1 MPDIRSKCEKARNIL
16 VDNLA
21 KEILGPGSENCL
33 PERDTEII
41 TDYPENRYYV
51 GVLYPQDNA
60 IKADNDEI
68 MLDEETDDKPD
79 DEQYDEPVAD
89 EFQEKVRRRD
99 ESINGDLLDDTLDEA
114 VILSTQN
121 RPSSLGMTFL
131 VKENITHV
139 VFNVNFATYRKTK
152 WEECLTPY
160 RGHLTQYDID
170 NSAAGGRVYLE
181 EGFLKLCSPLS
192 KKEAWQIWESDTLG
206 DIELKEP
213 LFKLARQ
220 CGKLSFRRM
229 AYSQKIDIAFSDK
242 EIIGL
247 DNVPFIKIM
256 AVKNA
261 ICSDRFAITVML
273 VNLSKGKYDGT
284 NTIFQPRISISSIE
298 NDGLHFVPYENSN
311 SMSEDT
317 EELSLA
323 LLYRNR
329 LQYATGHGTATNW
342 DINDNAEGIITTET
356 LPINLVPQMDFD
368 YALECGVN
376 KKSLSMKFLSDLD
389 ETPITDKVAIMK
401 QLVNAYGQ
409 WIDRLK
415 KVVVEPR
422 LEKIAMLHIIRCE
435 EAMKRMHNG
444 LRMLLCDNLV
454 MNSFQLANRA
464 MFMQLIHR
472 EIQKEDKYPGVE
484 EIQNPDYYQ
493 FDKGLDKY
501 CWRPFQLAFLLMSLG
516 GVTYPKAEDREILDL
531 IWFPTGGG
539 KTEAYL
545 GLTAYM
551 IFYRRLMY
559 PNECDGTVVVMRYT
573 LRLLTSQQFSRA
585 STLICACE
593 YIRKACEPRRSRRLN
608 YPKYSLGKEP
618 ITIGLWIGGD
628 HTPNLN
634 CGDEEHKGAREFLAK
649 LTSTDIA
656 SLKEYKDKYNK
667 FQVLK
672 CPWCGTKLVKN
683 INDKRR
689 GMVGDWGYAMQD
701 NKHFYLH
708 CTQEGCEFAFKL
720 PIQVV
725 DEELYRNPPTLL
737 FATVDKFAML
747 SWKEEVGNFFA
758 SGSNNRTPELIIQDE
773 LHLISGPLG
782 SIVGLYETAI
792 DALCCAKGVRPKIIA
807 STATIRRAEDQC
819 WNLYNRE
826 VRQFPSPGLDASDSF
841 FAKEASLDK
850 KPGRMYLGILPAG
863 KTKAMLQSKIMSTL
877 LQYTHMLPTDDIV
890 KDQYWTLT
898 AYFNSLRDLGKCSGL
913 VDDDIKDFIKRL
925 CRRLD
930 SERIG
935 RFISTADELT
945 SRISTTKLNET
956 LDKLENLNYS
966 KENQGLKKYASNV
979 LLATNMISVGVD
991 VARLNLMTVI
1001 GQPKL
1006 TSEYIQATSR
1016 VGRINPGLVCV
1027 LYDATKSRDRSHYE
1041 QFQAYHKSFYRF
1053 VEPTSVTPYS
1063 MPARDRALHASI
1075 IGIIRHRYLSF
1086 GLQADRDAQNFDC
1099 DQPYTKEVEEFIASR
1114 IKSIFSKTG
1123 GGRIDDLREVSAEI
1137 KAFWKDWVQRME
1149 SAEQGTFYY
1158 GERFMVRGPGANE
1171 RRLIRPFGSNS
1182 YDASRDTLTSMR
1194 NVDKSIASHILVWGE
1209 DVK

>member
-1 MPDIRSKCEKARNIL
+1 MPDIRSKCENARKTL
-16 VDNLA
+16 VEYFTA
-21 KEILGPGSENCL
+21 EIFGPGSENCL
-33 PERDTEII
+33 PDRDTEII
-41 TDYPENRYYV
+41 TDYPENRYYI

-60 IKADNDEI
+60 IKTDNDEI
-68 MLDEETDDKPD
+68 MLEEETDHESDDKQ
-79 DEQYDEPVAD
+79 EDEPAASVL
-89 EFQEKVRRRD
+89 QEKVRHRN
-99 ESINGDLLDDTLDEA
+99 ESINEDLLDDTLDEA

-131 VKENITHV
+131 IKEDVNHI
-139 VFNVNFATYRKTK
+139 VFNVSFATYRKTK
-152 WEECLTPY
+152 WGECLTPY
-160 RGHLTQYDID
+160 GGYLTQHDID

-181 EGFLKLCSPLS
+181 EGFLKLSAPLS
-192 KKEAWQIWESDTLG
+192 KKEAWQIWESDTL
-206 DIELKEP
+206 DDPAFKEP

-229 AYSQKIDIAFSDK
+229 AHNGQKVDIAFLDK

-247 DNVPFIKIM
+247 DNVPFLKMM

-261 ICSDRFAITVML
+261 IGYGRYAVTVML

-284 NTIFQPRISISSIE
+284 NTIFQPKTSVSSID
-298 NDGLHFVPYENSN
+298 NPGMHFVPYESSN
-311 SMSEDT
+311 SMAEDT
-317 EELSLA
+317 EELSLS

-342 DINDNAEGIITTET
+342 DINDNAEGIISTDI

-368 YALECGVN
+368 YALERGVD
-376 KKSLSMKFLSDLD
+376 KKSLSMKYLSDLD
-389 ETPITDKVAIMK
+389 ETSITDKVASMR
-401 QLVNAYGQ
+401 QLVDAYCQ
-409 WIDRLK
+409 WIEELK
-415 KVVVEPR
+415 KVAVEPR
-422 LEKIAMLHIIRCE
+422 LEKIALLHIASCE
-435 EAMKRMHNG
+435 ESMNRMNDG
-444 LRMLLCDNLV
+444 LKMLLCDKLV
-454 MNSFQLANRA
+454 VDAFQLANRA

-472 EIQKEDKYPGVE
+472 EIQKEDKYPDSR
-484 EIQNPDYYQ
+484 EIQAPDYYQ
-493 FDKGLDKY
+493 FDMELDKY
-501 CWRPFQLAFLLMSLG
+501 CWRPFQLAFLLMSLVG
-516 GVTYPKAEDREILDL
+516 MTNSNEEDREILDL

-539 KTEAYL
+539 KTEAYF
-545 GLTAYM
+545 GLSAYM
-551 IFYRRLMY
+551 IFYRRLKY
-559 PNECDGTVVVMRYT
+559 PNVCDGTVVMMRYT

-593 YIRKACEPRRSRRLN
+593 HIRKECEPRRSRRSK
-608 YPKYSLGKEP
+608 YPKYPLGKKP

-628 HTPNLN
+628 HTPNRN
-634 CGDEEHKGAREFLAK
+634 CGNEENKGAREFLAK
-649 LTSTDIA
+649 LNNADKD
-656 SLKEYKDKYNK
+656 SLKDYKDKYNT

-672 CPWCGTKLVKN
+672 CPWCGTKLVKDIKDN
-683 INDKRR
+683 RR
-689 GMVGDWGYAMQD
+689 GMVGEWGYTMHED
-701 NKHFYLH
+701 KHFFLH
-708 CTQEGCEFAFKL
+708 CTQDGCEFKNEL

-747 SWKEEVGNFFA
+747 AWKEEVGEFFA
-758 SGSNNRTPELIIQDE
+758 SGNKNRTPELIIQDE

-782 SIVGLYETAI
+782 SIIGLYEAAI

-819 WNLYNRE
+819 WSLYNRG

-841 FAKEASLDK
+841 FAKEAALDK

-863 KTKAMLQSKIMSTL
+863 KTKAMLQAKVMSTL
-877 LQYTHMLPTDDIV
+877 LQYTHLLPEEDMV

-930 SERIG
+930 SDRIS

-945 SRISTTKLNET
+945 SRVSTTKLNET
-956 LDKLENLNYS
+956 LDKLENWSYS
-966 KENQGLKKYASNV
+966 KGNQKQEKYASNV
-979 LLATNMISVGVD
+979 VLATNMISVGVD

-1016 VGRINPGLVCV
+1016 VGRTNPGLVCV

-1041 QFQAYHKSFYRF
+1041 QFQAYHNSFYRF
-1053 VEPTSVTPYS
+1053 VEPTSVTPFS
-1063 MPARDRALHASI
+1063 IPARERALHAAI
-1075 IGIIRHRYLSF
+1075 IGIIRHKYRSF
-1086 GLQADRDAQNFDC
+1086 GLLADRDAQNFDC
-1099 DQPYTKEVEEFIASR
+1099 DQPYTREAEEFITSR
-1114 IKSIFSKTG
+1114 IESILSKTG
-1123 GGRIDDLREVSAEI
+1123 GGRIDDLQEVLAEI
-1137 KAFWKDWVQRME
+1137 KAFWKDWTQRME
-1149 SAEQGTFYY
+1149 SAEQGAFYY

-1171 RRLIRPFGSNS
+1171 HRLIRPFGSNA
-1182 YDASRDTLTSMR
+1182 YDAARDTLTSMR
-1194 NVDKSIASHILVWGE
+1194 NVDKAIASHILVWE
-1209 DVK
+1209 KM